1 MKKKELGALKTK
13 SVSELAKMAA
23 DKREEITKTKIDML
37 SGKETNNRKA
47 RTLRHELAQIL
58 TIQTIIS
65 KSEKSKETKSTET
78 K

>member
-1 MKKKELGALKTK
+1 MKKKELETLRTK

-23 DKREEITKTKIDML
+23 DKREEITKTKIDIL

-58 TIQTIIS
+58 TIQTIIA
-65 KSEKSKETKSTET
+65 KSENIEETKTT
-78 K
+78 KTK